1 MEILVIG
8 QSLEDHINYRGKTSV
23 KPGGIFYSIL
33 GFKSF
38 LENNDKL
45 LLLTSVEK
53 KRLTLFSPA
62 YDDIDKTLFTY
73 VEKIPKV
80 YLNITDSYEREERYS
95 IISRNLT
102 IENVAD
108 FNQFDGILINMIT
121 GYDIKLE
128 QLKKI
133 RSGFDKEIFF
143 DVHTLA
149 RGVDKDGK
157 RTFRVIPNFEKWAE
171 NIDILQVNEAEFS
184 VLFDYE
190 NKKKAISELF
200 ESGIKILLITKGELG
215 ARAYYKKDEEIISI
229 FKSSLKVETKNKVG
243 CGDVFGA
250 VFFYNYVKFQNI
262 DKALKLANVAGACA
276 ASYDNIQSF
285 ERLRTDVY
293 ERFG

>member
-190 NKKKAISELF
+190 NKKEAISKLF

-215 ARAYYKKDEEIISI
+215 ARAYYKNDEEIVSM
-229 FKSSLKVETKNKVG
+229 FVPSLKVETKNKVG

-250 VFFYNYVKFQNI
+250 VFFYNYIKFQNI
-262 DKALKLANVAGACA
+262 DKALKLANIAGACA

-285 ERLRTDVY
+285 ERLRIDVY